1 MNLVQFKRHDGDGD
15 VFINPAH
22 VAMVEPS
29 TVGDDNVT
37 DIVVAAQAGLA
48 LVRVRE
54 PIKDVVDMGGC
65 CESERSV
72 AALSRLRRTLR
83 RGSCSQLQAAAARTS
98 GCASKGDVHEV
109 RPDAANDAVQC
120 FQVFA
125 PKIDHRAGAP
135 SPEKTTETDSRH
147 RTLGE
152 AVFTRKNAGLD
163 PLP

>member
-29 TVGDDNVT
+29 TVGD
-37 DIVVAAQAGLA
+37 ARL
-48 LVRVRE
+48 
-54 PIKDVVDMGGC
+54 
-65 CESERSV
+65 ERLGV
-72 AALSRLRRTLR
+72 PLKETCTKCARR
-83 RGSCSQLQAAAARTS
+83 C
-98 GCASKGDVHEV
+98 
-109 RPDAANDAVQC
+109 NDAVQC

-135 SPEKTTETDSRH
+135 SPEKTTETDSRN